1 MNTTAS
7 DQKVVIAEGDASGFA
22 QRVIAGTH
30 ELSADEPAAVGGT
43 DTGPDPYQLL
53 LAALGSCTSMTV
65 ALYARRKQ
73 WPLRRVHVRLAHS
86 RVHADDC
93 VHCDTRQGQIDRIEQ
108 EIQFDGDLSAE
119 QRGRLMEIA
128 QKCPVHRTLTSE
140 IDIVTRLVEHASGTV
155 GL

>member
-30 ELSADEPAAVGGT
+30 ELSADEPVAVGGT

-108 EIQFDGDLSAE
+108 EIQFDGDLSPE

-140 IDIVTRLVEHASGTV
+140 IDIVTRFVEHAPGTV

>member
-1 MNTTAS
+1 MTTIESA
-7 DQKVVIAEGDASGFA
+7 KHVVVEGDASGFA

-30 ELSADEPAAVGGT
+30 ELSADEPVAVGGM

-73 WPLRRVHVRLAHS
+73 WPLRHVHVRLAHS

-108 EIQFDGDLSAE
+108 EIRFDGDLSVE

-140 IDIVTRLVEHASGTV
+140 IDIVTRFVEHASGTV
-155 GL
+155 GR

>member
-1 MNTTAS
+1 MTTIESA
-7 DQKVVIAEGDASGFA
+7 KHVVVEGDASGLT

-30 ELSADEPAAVGGT
+30 ELSADEPVAVGGT

-73 WPLRRVHVRLAHS
+73 WPLSHVHVRLAHS
-86 RVHADDC
+86 RVHAEDC

-108 EIQFDGDLSAE
+108 EIRFDGDLSAE

-140 IDIVTRLVEHASGTV
+140 IDIVTRFVEHPSGTV

>member
-1 MNTTAS
+1 MKTAES
-7 DQKVVIAEGDASGFA
+7 GKPPVVVDGDASGFA
-22 QRVIAGTH
+22 QRVGAGTH
-30 ELSADEPAAVGGT
+30 ELTADEPLAVGGT
-43 DTGPDPYQLL
+43 GSGPDPYQLL

-65 ALYARRKQ
+65 AAYARRKQ
-73 WPLRRVHVRLAHS
+73 WPLRHVHVRLAHS

-93 VHCDTRQGQIDRIEQ
+93 VRCDTRQGRIDRIQQ

-119 QRGRLMEIA
+119 QLARLMEIA

-140 IDIVTRLVEHASGTV
+140 IDIVTRFTGHAPGRV